1 MKYLLVAALIKPK
14 VFIRSVIS
22 FLVGLFAYQRILL
35 TFVKVR
41 ERVEAI
47 MDNDSEFFEIGAL
60 AGWEMDYGTVPSATM
75 LLGIGKVHGIP
86 VLFNGSDA

>member
-1 MKYLLVAALIKPK
+1 MVCLFIYVKGLSLVI
-14 VFIRSVIS
+14 
-22 FLVGLFAYQRILL
+22 
-35 TFVKVR
+35 VR

-60 AGWEMDYGTVPSATM
+60 AGWEMDYGTVPSATT

-86 VLFNGSDA
+86 VLFSGSDA

>member
-1 MKYLLVAALIKPK
+1 MKSLLAVDLKRQKP
-14 VFIRSVIS
+14 FIRSVIS
-22 FLVGLFAYQRILL
+22 YLVCLFIYVKGLSLVI
-35 TFVKVR
+35 VR

-60 AGWEMDYGTVPSATM
+60 AGWEMDYGTVPSATT

-86 VLFNGSDA
+86 VLFSGSDA

>member
-1 MKYLLVAALIKPK
+1 MFIYL
-14 VFIRSVIS
+14 FIYNDCLRFVI
-22 FLVGLFAYQRILL
+22 
-35 TFVKVR
+35 VR

-60 AGWEMDYGTVPSATM
+60 AGWEMDYGTVPSATT

-86 VLFNGSDA
+86 VLFSGSDA

>member
-1 MKYLLVAALIKPK
+1 MKSLLVVALKRQKP
-14 VFIRSVIS
+14 FIRSVIS
-22 FLVGLFAYQRILL
+22 YLVCLFIYDGYLRLVI
-35 TFVKVR
+35 VR

-60 AGWEMDYGTVPSATM
+60 AGWEMDYGTVPSATT

-86 VLFNGSDA
+86 VLFSGSDA